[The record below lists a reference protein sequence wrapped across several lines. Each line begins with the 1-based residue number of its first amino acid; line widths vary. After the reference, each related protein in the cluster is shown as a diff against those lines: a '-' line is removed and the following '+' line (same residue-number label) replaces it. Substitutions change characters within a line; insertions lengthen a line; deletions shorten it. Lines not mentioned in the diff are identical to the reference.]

1 LILAPIF
8 HLVRKIWPGQ
18 PVFFMA
24 VGFPVVFIVI
34 LWAIITK
41 RIASIPGWVKFPITI
56 WIILQ
61 SFFLVLSLQHGV
73 ELFSISF
80 FVQIVPLFLPWLAY
94 QSIISGSQLRKLCSF
109 YSLLA
114 VFLLPF
120 AIFTIIFGDT
130 SLPPFL
136 RAIDTMVEQGLNY
149 RAGLQAFSGIFSTQ
163 AGLANTMMG
172 TIYLIAFTIAYRQQK
187 GLTLYKEFF
196 SLLSAVVLLY
206 SSTRRGAL
214 FLSLPALLFLFFRIK
229 SFRLR
234 LFSLVSML
242 IFGVLVIVLDE
253 YSYSGQV
260 DSRTAFL
267 VTGDLWARINGIF
280 LGLWGNALYFT
291 PWGTCLGAGS
301 KAGDVVGILPP
312 YALEVGAAVVTHET
326 GIIGV
331 ITLMLCIAYLSIKE
345 WQIASRMIYWKQS
358 VQLLVIFQITYFIQ
372 WFCKEMMSMGNF
384 NFSYL
389 LFWSVPGIVAGLAYQ
404 EKRM

>member
-8 HLVRKIWPGQ
+8 HLLRKIWPGQ

-24 VGFPVVFIVI
+24 VGFPVVFIII
-34 LWAIITK
+34 LWAVITK
-41 RIASIPGWVKFPITI
+41 QLASIPGWVKFPITI

-73 ELFSISF
+73 KLFSISF

-94 QSIISGSQLRKLCSF
+94 QSIISGSQLRELCSF

-136 RAIDTMVEQGLNY
+136 RAIDTMVERGLNY

-163 AGLANTMMG
+163 AGMSNTMMG

-187 GLTLYKEFF
+187 GASIYKEFF

-214 FLSLPALLFLFFRIK
+214 FLSLPALLFLFLRIK
-229 SFRLR
+229 SFRLKMFSFVG
-234 LFSLVSML
+234 LFIL
-242 IFGVLVIVLDE
+242 GALVIVLDK
-253 YSYSGQV
+253 YSYSVQV
-260 DSRTAFL
+260 DSRTAFV
-267 VTGDLWARINGIF
+267 VTGDLWLRINHIF
-280 LGLWGNALYFT
+280 LRLWGNALHLT

-301 KAGDVVGILPP
+301 QAGMVVGIFPP
-312 YALEVGAAVVTHET
+312 DLEVGAAVVTHET
-326 GIIGV
+326 GLIGV
-331 ITLMLCIAYLSIKE
+331 ITLMICIAYLIRKE
-345 WQIASRMIYWKQS
+345 WQIASKMILWKQP
-358 VQLLVIFQITYFIQ
+358 VQLLVIFQLAYFIQ
-372 WFCKEMMSMGNF
+372 WFCKERLAMGNF

-389 LFWSVPGIVAGLAYQ
+389 LFWSVPGIIAGLAYQ
-404 EKRM
+404 EKRL